1 MQDRWPT
8 TQGALSITIGV
19 LISSLL
25 FPMSVTFTSTP
36 ITTRGT
42 APQDCMD
49 TGHGPVVVLL
59 HSSMASKAQWKALC
73 ERLKPHWRLLA
84 IDLYGYGDAPAA
96 PVHPAF
102 GLPDEAHRVLSIL
115 DERLPAGTPWH
126 LIGHSYGGG
135 VALRVAHARPARVRS
150 LALYEPTAFHLV
162 PAAQAADLAEVR
174 AVAHLAATHAPDARV
189 QATGRFLDFWN
200 GPRYFEQ
207 LPPARREQFAR
218 LLPKVGLDFQG
229 LFGDVLTP
237 LDHAYPGVP
246 ATLIGGRH
254 SPLCAHRVIEALAG
268 GWPEAEVRWIEAG
281 HMGPLTHPEQVN
293 ALIETHLGRALSRQ
307 VGTT

>member
-1 MQDRWPT
+1 MPAS
-8 TQGALSITIGV
+8 ALLPDAAPLT
-19 LISSLL
+19 
-25 FPMSVTFTSTP
+25 
-36 ITTRGT
+36 T
-42 APQDCMD
+42 APTVSTLPSSESLDWID
-49 TGHGPVVVLL
+49 TGQGPVVVLL

-73 ERLKPHWRLLA
+73 ERLMPRWRLLA

-96 PVHPAF
+96 PVHPSF
-102 GLPDEAHRVLSIL
+102 GLADEAQRVLRIL
-115 DERLPAGTPWH
+115 EERLPTGTPWH

-135 VALRVAHARPARVRS
+135 VALRVAHARPASVRS

-174 AVAHLAATHAPDARV
+174 AVAHLAATHAPDERV

-200 GPRYFEQ
+200 GPGYFEQ

-237 LDHAYPGVP
+237 SDHADPGWP

-254 SPLCAHRVIEALAG
+254 SPRCAHRVIEALAAA
-268 GWPEAEVRWIEAG
+268 WPEAQVRWIEAG

-293 ALIETHLGRALSRQ
+293 ALIEAHLDKALSCR